1 MVVHIILSCHQNSP
15 AFSKGGIG
23 GIFMLPYRRD
33 LKNISRCLRK
43 DMTNAEIKLWSKLRN
58 KQVNGVHFYRQ
69 KNIGNY
75 IVDFYCPRARLIIE
89 VDGSQHFIEEEKS
102 ADRIRDTYL
111 SKLGFTVMR
120 FNNNEV
126 LTHIDGVVES
136 IYNFLVQNPPR
147 PPFIKGGSSAPLTPQ
162 PHVIKGGSTAPRTLG
177 NQTYSRKSVG
187 P

>member
-1 MVVHIILSCHQNSP
+1 
-15 AFSKGGIG
+15 
-23 GIFMLPYRRD
+23 MLPYRRD
-33 LKNISRCLRK
+33 LKNISRCLRRN
-43 DMTNAEIKLWSKLRN
+43 MTDAERKLWSKLRS

-89 VDGSQHFIEEEKS
+89 VDGSQHFIEEELS
-102 ADRIRDTYL
+102 ADCIRDTYL

-126 LTHIDGVVES
+126 LTHIDGVMES
-136 IYNFLVQNPPR
+136 IYNFIVQNPPP
-147 PPFIKGGSSAPLTPQ
+147 PPFRKGGSSAPLTPRTR
-162 PHVIKGGSTAPRTLG
+162 VIKGGGSAHLTLG
-177 NQTYSRKSVG
+177 NQTCSRKSVC